1 MKPVCVAQFDE
12 RPRIAALPD
21 GSLLGCYVRGD
32 TRVQAV
38 EARSSRNNG
47 HTWGDPEVLVALPTE
62 PGRWGGWEVLVDREG
77 ELHLFLMNDRGT
89 RVFANPSDE
98 GQVEHL
104 GIQER
109 RLDIWH
115 CKTEHGRETWQAPKR
130 IWKGY
135 TGSINS
141 VIQMREGRIVLPF
154 ARLTPRTWH
163 DRGEGLDAFWF
174 VGTSS
179 STAIYSDDGGDTWQY
194 SPSEL
199 KVQTPSIG
207 TYGAVEPVILQ
218 LLDGRVWMLIRTQV
232 GRLYESF
239 SEDGS
244 LWSRPR
250 PTPLISSDSPVGLV
264 RLPDDRVVL
273 MWNKCQRFP
282 YAHGGRHV
290 LHAAVS
296 EDEGQTWIGQRE
308 VVRDPLRHEPPPPRG
323 DHGTAY
329 PYPTVMS
336 DGKVIM
342 TTGQGKGR
350 IAIVVVDPDWL
361 YETRQETDFHDGL
374 EEWSIFGCKGV
385 ELQPHPDE
393 PEAQVLSIARV
404 EEEWPATAVWNF
416 PAGARGQVRVDLCLQ
431 EGFGGAQV
439 MLTDHFSVPF
449 DPEDSFQALFIAEIS
464 AEGELPGCE
473 PLDPGRWYRVEL
485 QWDCGART
493 CGVLVE
499 GRKVADLPLL
509 RETTG
514 PCYLR
519 LKADG
524 ASASRYPR
532 SASATEEGE
541 GGGFLVQRIEVD
553 RLQRSQGLA
562 PSS

>member
-1 MKPVCVAQFDE
+1 MKPVCVAQLDE
-12 RPRIAALPD
+12 RPRLATLPD
-21 GSLLGCYVRGD
+21 GSLLGCYVRRD

-38 EARSSRNNG
+38 EARSSVDDG
-47 HTWGDPEVLVALPTE
+47 HTWGEPEVLFDLPAE
-62 PGRWGGWEVLVDREG
+62 PGRWGGWEVLVDQEG
-77 ELHLFLMNDRGT
+77 EVHLFLMNDRGT
-89 RVFANPSDE
+89 RVFANPFDE
-98 GQVEHL
+98 GQVERP

-109 RLDIWH
+109 CLDVWH
-115 CKTEHGRETWQAPKR
+115 CKTECGRETWQAPKR

-154 ARLTPRTWH
+154 AFLTPRTWR

-174 VGTSS
+174 AGTSS

-207 TYGAVEPVILQ
+207 TYGAVEPVVLQ

-239 SEDGS
+239 SDDGS
-244 LWSRPR
+244 VWSRPR
-250 PTPLISSDSPVGLV
+250 PTGLISSDSPVGLV
-264 RLPDDRVVL
+264 RLPDDRIVL
-273 MWNKCQRFP
+273 LWNKCQRYP

-296 EDEGQTWIGQRE
+296 EDDGRTWIGQRE
-308 VVRDPLRHEPPPPRG
+308 VARDPFRHEPPPPRG

-336 DGKVIM
+336 NGKVIM
-342 TTGQGKGR
+342 TTGQGEGR

-361 YETRQETDFHDGL
+361 YETRQETDFSDGL
-374 EEWSIFGCKGV
+374 EEWSVFGCRGV
-385 ELQPHPDE
+385 ELKPHPEKPD
-393 PEAQVLSIARV
+393 AQVLSIARV
-404 EEEWPATAVWNF
+404 DEEWPATAVWNF
-416 PAGARGQVRVDLCLQ
+416 PSGARGQLRLDLCLQ

-439 MLTDHFSVPF
+439 MLSDHYSVPF
-449 DPEDSFQALFIAEIS
+449 DPEDSFHASFVAEIS
-464 AEGELPGCE
+464 AAGELAGRQH
-473 PLDPGRWYRVEL
+473 LDPGRWYAMEL
-485 QWDCGART
+485 QWDCEARV
-493 CGVLVE
+493 CALLLE

-509 RETTG
+509 HESTG

-519 LKADG
+519 LRAQLGDG
-524 ASASRYPR
+524 KDR
-532 SASATEEGE
+532 
-541 GGGFLVQRIEVD
+541 GFLVQRVEVND
-553 RLQRSQGLA
+553 AR
-562 PSS
+562 P